1 MRAFR
6 FESTSDPHAALVP
19 ATEIELVINNSHEQG
34 GEEETVAKEGEAEPT
49 SSELRN

>member
-6 FESTSDPHAALVP
+6 FQSTSDSHAALVP
-19 ATEIELVINNSHEQG
+19 ATEIELADAQE

-49 SSELRN
+49 SSELRGTE